1 MRIRRIAIHI
11 RSNSTFLSCRTI
23 CTTVCFNTL
32 LQLVNISLIHVESRA
47 SIVKLLQSIINFLL
61 RCVRLYHQ
69 GFSILQSIVVSLSL
83 LLDGVISRSIFLA
96 ISTQLMRVSSILV
109 RWIFLRIRILINGF
123 LQLISLCRKLFQLV
137 SRVVH
142 CSQNLCDISI
152 KRLTI
157 CVCLNAIKII
167 LGSRVTLCIRNL
179 SERSA
184 FRIFILIEGI
194 AKRFMKLS
202 NSIIICLLDL
212 LSGFYLSFFSLSRIR
227 LINKRLCILIR
238 RAILNSQIIPECCRQ
253 LRRISCIRV
262 NNLTSLF
269 KSFFSF
275 FAVFVSWLL
284 SWISV
289 SKLCLQLLGRMIGI
303 VVLFECFLSS
313 LSISTRTK

>member
-1 MRIRRIAIHI
+1 MRIRRIAIRI
-11 RSNSTFLSCRTI
+11 RSNSTFLNCRAI
-23 CTTVCFNTL
+23 CTTLRFNVL
-32 LQLVNISLIHVESRA
+32 LQLVNISLVVVKSFTSVVE
-47 SIVKLLQSIINFLL
+47 LLKRCVYILL

-142 CSQNLCDISI
+142 CRQNIRDISI

-212 LSGFYLSFFSLSRIR
+212 LSGFYLSFFILSRI
-227 LINKRLCILIR
+227 LLLSKCFCIFIS
-238 RAILNSQIIPECCRQ
+238 RAILNS
-253 LRRISCIRV
+253 
-262 NNLTSLF
+262 
-269 KSFFSF
+269 
-275 FAVFVSWLL
+275 
-284 SWISV
+284 
-289 SKLCLQLLGRMIGI
+289 
-303 VVLFECFLSS
+303 
-313 LSISTRTK
+313 